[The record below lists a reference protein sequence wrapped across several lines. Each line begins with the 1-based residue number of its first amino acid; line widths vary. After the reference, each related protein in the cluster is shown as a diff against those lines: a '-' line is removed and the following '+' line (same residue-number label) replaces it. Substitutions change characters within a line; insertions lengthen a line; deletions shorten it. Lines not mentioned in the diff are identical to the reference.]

1 MRTGKLAQA
10 PLKRSVLRQL
20 NTQADQ
26 PDRAAEKRYGADCAF
41 LPQETGL
48 ASAYTAVSAVP
59 GFQEYPEAL
68 VVAAANNLFAAKA
81 VPQALIVHAVIPAE
95 YEETALKEDM
105 RRMADSAKEQG
116 MQIIGGH
123 TEVSREVNRPW
134 YHLTGIGRTEV
145 PADENTLVPEQA
157 LVVTKQIAL
166 AGTAALARSFEE
178 ELSRRFPVSL
188 IDRAKE
194 FEKLMSV
201 AADARAAT
209 HFGSCAM
216 HDLSQGGIFTA
227 LWEMAERAGVGLEV
241 DLKKIPVRQETVEL
255 CEYFDINPYNLYS
268 AGALLIGTDKPE
280 ALIDALAKEGV
291 AASVIGCV
299 TNENSRVIR
308 NGEEMR
314 FLDRPQQEEWY
325 RRFEK

>member
-10 PLKRSVLRQL
+10 PLQRSVLRQI
-20 NTQADQ
+20 NTQSSQ
-26 PDRAAEKRYGADCAF
+26 AASAHYGADCAF
-41 LPQETGL
+41 LPQETGFT
-48 ASAYTAVSAVP
+48 SAYTAVSAAP
-59 GFQEYPEAL
+59 GFRDRPEAL
-68 VVAAANNLFAAKA
+68 VVAAANNLFASKA

-95 YEETALKEDM
+95 YEEAALKEDM
-105 RRMADSAKEQG
+105 RRIAKSAQEQN

-123 TEVSREVNRPW
+123 TEVSRDVSRPW
-134 YHLTGIGRTEV
+134 YHMTGIGRASV
-145 PADENTLVPEQA
+145 SDDENILMAGQE
-157 LVVTKQIAL
+157 LIVTKQIAL
-166 AGTAALARSFEE
+166 AGTAALARSFAE
-178 ELSRRFPVSL
+178 ELSGRFPVSI

-201 AADARAAT
+201 AAEAKAASR
-209 HFGSCAM
+209 FGPCAM

-241 DLKKIPVRQETVEL
+241 DLKKIPVKQETIEL

-280 ALIDALAKEGV
+280 AMMDALAKAGV
-291 AASVIGCV
+291 ASAVIGHV
-299 TNENSRVIR
+299 TDENGRVIR